1 MKKTATRAGGLS
13 QTFIVPAVESQSG
26 VGRLRFVMMGSGG
39 MWLWMILGLAALW
52 ALVACA
58 IRCTIG
64 PRKST
69 PEQDPIKVLDARL
82 ARGEITSEEY
92 RRVRDLLATGH

>member
-1 MKKTATRAGGLS
+1 
-13 QTFIVPAVESQSG
+13 
-26 VGRLRFVMMGSGG
+26 MMGSSA

-52 ALVACA
+52 VLVACA

-64 PRKST
+64 PRRSKTDS
-69 PEQDPIKVLDARL
+69 DPIKVLDARL

-92 RRVRDLLATGH
+92 RRVRDHLATGH